1 VTSVAA
7 NIATHGH
14 AATAIGSSGTN
25 TSPADD
31 GFAAILGNLI
41 QAPANDKASVAASAV
56 QSDDPADTSSD
67 SDSETAVDTA
77 SRALQSLHPLQ
88 EIKPSADQACQP
100 LPSSDGT
107 SDPGAVLVSLTQG
120 ASDGTATPPSTSL
133 TDRGTDASPRLARG
147 AKSDPAQV
155 ASSDVAPDKPAV
167 NANQA
172 IDPILAQMAAAQ
184 QAVQQQAVP
193 AAATPQDPSTSAP
206 TGIQADPAQAAVDA
220 LDAPATD
227 VVASSILTG
236 GATTKPVKPGATDD
250 GKAPADS
257 EKAQTQ
263 DSTAA
268 ALADTAAARAFT
280 DQRVSAAHALPLHIG
295 SDAAKNNN
303 GQSGGSPSDQQK
315 PANTA
320 APAQAQAADVPA
332 AGTNTNFTPAHA
344 QAVAPQPEASAAANA
359 AAANSAASVPA
370 ASVGTPAQTATQLQ
384 VSHPAAAAP
393 DINSLAF
400 NIATKSEGGARHFDI
415 RLDPAELGRVDI
427 RLTVDDAGKAQ
438 ATLSVEKPQTLE
450 LLQKDQGHLER
461 ALKDAGLDLSQNG
474 LNFSLKGQQQ
484 QSSSG
489 GNASSSR
496 SRTLAVRAIAA
507 ADAAATNLSLGSAAS
522 SDTRLD
528 IRV

>member
-1 VTSVAA
+1 MRTQLVTSVAA

-14 AATAIGSSGTN
+14 AAAGIGSGASA
-25 TSPADD
+25 PAGDD

-41 QAPANDKASVAASAV
+41 QAPANDKATVAASAV
-56 QSDDPADTSSD
+56 QSDDQADTTSD
-67 SDSETAVDTA
+67 TDSEAATDAAT
-77 SRALQSLHPLQ
+77 RALQSLHPLQ
-88 EIKPSADQACQP
+88 EIKPAADQACQP
-100 LPSSDGT
+100 SQDRAG
-107 SDPGAVLVSLTQG
+107 DPGAVLVSLTQG
-120 ASDGTATPPSTSL
+120 ATDGGAATPSTSP
-133 TDRGTDASPRLARG
+133 TGRGADASPRLTRG
-147 AKSDPAQV
+147 AKSDPAQI

-167 NANQA
+167 NPNQA
-172 IDPILAQMAAAQ
+172 VDPILAQMAAAQ
-184 QAVQQQAVP
+184 QAVP
-193 AAATPQDPSTSAP
+193 AAAAPITDSSTPAQSMV
-206 TGIQADPAQAAVDA
+206 QADPAQAAVDA
-220 LDAPATD
+220 LDAPTTD

-236 GATTKPVKPGATDD
+236 GATTKPAKPGAADD
-250 GKAPADS
+250 GKAPADT
-257 EKAQTQ
+257 EKTQTQ
-263 DSTAA
+263 GSTAA

-280 DQRVSAAHALPLHIG
+280 DQRVSAAHALPLHVG
-295 SDAAKNNN
+295 SDAAKNDN

-315 PANTA
+315 PASTA
-320 APAQAQAADVPA
+320 TPAATPAADLPA
-332 AGTNTNFTPAHA
+332 ASTTNFTPTHA
-344 QAVAPQPEASAAANA
+344 QAAPQPEASAAANA
-359 AAANSAASVPA
+359 AAANSAASAPA
-370 ASVGTPAQTATQLQ
+370 ASVATATSAQTATQLQ

-415 RLDPAELGRVDI
+415 RLDPAELGRVDV

-484 QSSSG
+484 QSNSG

-507 ADAAATNLSLGSAAS
+507 ADAAATNLSLGSAAA

>member
-7 NIATHGH
+7 TTVTNAP
-14 AATAIGSSGTN
+14 AAASSSGSAN
-25 TSPADD
+25 ASPADD

-41 QAPANDKASVAASAV
+41 QAPANDKATVAASAV
-56 QSDDPADTSSD
+56 QGDDSADTTSD
-67 SDSETAVDTA
+67 ADSEAATDAAART
-77 SRALQSLHPLQ
+77 LQPLYPLQ

-100 LPSSDGT
+100 LPMQDSA

-120 ASDGTATPPSTSL
+120 ASDGTAATPPTSHMG
-133 TDRGTDASPRLARG
+133 RGADASPRLTR
-147 AKSDPAQV
+147 KSDPAQV

-167 NANQA
+167 NANDA

-184 QAVQQQAVP
+184 QAVQPQAVP
-193 AAATPQDPSTSAP
+193 ASTPDSSAP
-206 TGIQADPAQAAVDA
+206 APAGVQADPAQAAVAA

-227 VVASSILTG
+227 VVASSMMSG
-236 GATTKPVKPGATDD
+236 GATAKPAKPGVSDD
-250 GKAPADS
+250 GKAPADT
-257 EKAQTQ
+257 EKSQTQ
-263 DSTAA
+263 GSTAA

-280 DQRVSAAHALPLHIG
+280 DQRVSAAHALPLHVG
-295 SDAAKNNN
+295 SDAAKNNS

-315 PANTA
+315 PTNTA
-320 APAQAQAADVPA
+320 TPASAPAQTADVPA
-332 AGTNTNFTPAHA
+332 AGNTNFTPAHA
-344 QAVAPQPEASAAANA
+344 QAAAPQPEASAATNA
-359 AAANSAASVPA
+359 AAVNSAATAPT
-370 ASVGTPAQTATQLQ
+370 ASVGTPAQAATLLQ

-415 RLDPAELGRVDI
+415 RLDPAELGRVDV

-484 QSSSG
+484 QSGSG